1 MILPHLV
8 PPASPLFPVDQIV
21 LHVPARLKPVVGNC
35 LPNKIHTLPPEIRAV
50 IHSITARAKPQFIPG
65 SFGTPG
71 ERYNPTRATRT
82 IHVDGFDGLKVQ
94 AAEDP
99 DQGWMIHTIIYNPG
113 KVYNGH
119 NGRILSEEEFLH
131 ATSILIALLKP
142 LLADERD
149 EIELFPGLHENG
161 RASVQSI
168 EIPFHILDQ
177 DGDILQACGTAKH
190 REINLKPSYQWHG
203 ESIQFKNSTG
213 NLLIRA
219 YRKDIEMKRK
229 RRFRISTS
237 EAVLR
242 IEVRLEDD
250 KLEEHFVGG
259 RWQVINGVRSLVSF
273 RYPDLQAAYYS
284 VISQF
289 DGLVPKVPDPNGEY
303 DNKIGR
309 FMGWVSSVSDL
320 SLERQFDY
328 YSRRFMASNVERS
341 YANAKSAYHIAARKE
356 LALLSPVAIADL
368 FSDDAWSHQPNV
380 ICAQLEAMTQ
390 ARHRD
395 IRIHPLVEA
404 AYSSQ
409 PVGTYPTLS

>member
-1 MILPHLV
+1 
-8 PPASPLFPVDQIV
+8 
-21 LHVPARLKPVVGNC
+21 
-35 LPNKIHTLPPEIRAV
+35 
-50 IHSITARAKPQFIPG
+50 
-65 SFGTPG
+65 
-71 ERYNPTRATRT
+71 
-82 IHVDGFDGLKVQ
+82 
-94 AAEDP
+94 
-99 DQGWMIHTIIYNPG
+99 
-113 KVYNGH
+113 
-119 NGRILSEEEFLH
+119 
-131 ATSILIALLKP
+131 
-142 LLADERD
+142 
-149 EIELFPGLHENG
+149 
-161 RASVQSI
+161 VQSI

-177 DGDILQACGTAKH
+177 EGDILQACGTAKH

-229 RRFRISTS
+229 RRFRVSTS

-284 VISQF
+284 VMSQF
-289 DGLVPKVPDPNGEY
+289 DGLVPKVPDPNDEY

-320 SLERQFDY
+320 SFERQFDY

-341 YANAKSAYHIAARKE
+341 NTNAKSTYHIAARKE

-368 FSDDAWSHQPNV
+368 FSDKAWNHQPNV
-380 ICAQLEAMTQ
+380 ICEQLEMMTQ